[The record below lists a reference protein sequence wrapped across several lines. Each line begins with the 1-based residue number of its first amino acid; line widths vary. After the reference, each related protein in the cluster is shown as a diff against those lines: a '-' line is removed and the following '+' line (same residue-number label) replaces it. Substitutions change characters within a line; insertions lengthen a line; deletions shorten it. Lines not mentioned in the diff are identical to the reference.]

1 MNPRSEPSAV
11 AGMLWPWASNAR
23 SLRFRLTFW
32 NAAVVMVATVAALYA
47 VRLGVRLTLVAEA
60 DVGLREELAVLA
72 LAIEELHPDE
82 KAIRNELKREVEGH
96 QDHDWFLELL
106 DGNGVALFRSAN
118 VPLFVEGLA
127 PSVQAPQATSPAL
140 DFRGPDGEPFLVV
153 ERGLGGEGQGPAT
166 LRLGTSLQYVDE
178 DVFRLT
184 RTMIPIVLVLLVAA
198 PLGGYLLARQ
208 ATDPLRE
215 IIRTT
220 ERLRPSRLGE
230 RLRIRGTGDE
240 LDQLGETINRFLDV
254 IAGYVRQHDEFV
266 SNAAHELRSPL
277 TAIAASVDLAL
288 ARVRTQDEYEE
299 LLAQI
304 GEECRQLTH
313 LVNQLLALAENDVAA
328 AQVPR
333 GPVSWDE
340 TVMRSVDVF
349 SALAEEKEIELVS
362 DVMESVIVSAEP
374 TRLRQVVM
382 NLLDN
387 AIKFTPEG
395 GEIRVS
401 LRASSPRVATLVI
414 DDTGCGVSAEDLPRL
429 FERFFRADK
438 SHSRQGTV
446 VGNGLGLPLCRQIVE
461 LFGGTIRI
469 ESPSRADGRGTRV
482 IVELPLAETKS
493 SLGSHLNA

>member
-1 MNPRSEPSAV
+1 MNPRSEPSAA
-11 AGMLWPWASNAR
+11 AGMLWLWVSNAR

-32 NAAVVMVATVAALYA
+32 NAAVVLVATVAALYA

-60 DVGLREELAVLA
+60 DVGLRDELAVLA

-82 KAIRNELKREVEGH
+82 EAIRNELSREVEGH

-118 VPLFVEGLA
+118 VPSFVEGLA
-127 PSVQAPQATSPAL
+127 PSVQAPKTTSPAL
-140 DFRGPDGEPFLVV
+140 DFRGADGEPFLVV

-166 LRLGTSLQYVDE
+166 LRLGTSLKYVDA
-178 DVFRLT
+178 DVSRLT

-220 ERLRPSRLGE
+220 ERLRPSRLEE

-266 SNAAHELRSPL
+266 GNAAHELRSPL

-288 ARVRTQDEYEE
+288 ARARTQDEYEE

-304 GEECRQLTH
+304 GDECRQLTH

-328 AQVPR
+328 AQIPR
-333 GPVSWDE
+333 GPVKWDE
-340 TVMRSVDVF
+340 TVRRSVDVF
-349 SALAEEKEIELVS
+349 SASAEEKEIELVV
-362 DVMESVIVSAEP
+362 DVADSVVVKAEP

-395 GEIRVS
+395 GEILVS
-401 LRASSPRVATLVI
+401 LRPTSPQMATLVI
-414 DDTGCGVSAEDLPRL
+414 DDSGCGVSAEDLPRL
-429 FERFFRADK
+429 FERFYRADK
-438 SHSRQGTV
+438 AHTRQGSV
-446 VGNGLGLPLCRQIVE
+446 VGNGLGLSLCRQIVE
-461 LFGGTIRI
+461 LFEGTIRI

-482 IVELPLAETKS
+482 IVDLPLAETKS
-493 SLGSHLNA
+493 SVGVSLNV